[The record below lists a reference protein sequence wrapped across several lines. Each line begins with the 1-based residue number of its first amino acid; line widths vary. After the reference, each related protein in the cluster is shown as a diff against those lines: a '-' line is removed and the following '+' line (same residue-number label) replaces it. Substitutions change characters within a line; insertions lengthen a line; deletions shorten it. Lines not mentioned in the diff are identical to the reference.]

1 MLGASP
7 SSRARSRQ
15 LGHTAYRAPHVAGK
29 RGAFLGAGTTLQRCA
44 AVGDSCNSPR
54 GTETGFPFT
63 SSVASI
69 DVSLTI
75 RYHAPRRSGVFT
87 FSLMRT
93 PWKVAIHDPR
103 VSMG

>member
-44 AVGDSCNSPR
+44 AVGESCNSPR

-63 SSVASI
+63 STVASI
-69 DVSLTI
+69 DVKGKPVSV
-75 RYHAPRRSGVFT
+75 PRGELRSEEHT
-87 FSLMRT
+87 SELQSRQYLLC
-93 PWKVAIHDPR
+93 
-103 VSMG
+103 